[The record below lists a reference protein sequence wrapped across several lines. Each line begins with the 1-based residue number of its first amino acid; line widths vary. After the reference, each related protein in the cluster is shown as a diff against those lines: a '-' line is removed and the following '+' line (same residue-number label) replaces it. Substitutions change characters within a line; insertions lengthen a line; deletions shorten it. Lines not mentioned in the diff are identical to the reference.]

1 MSKDK
6 KGGRDPGWNRA
17 QRSYR
22 EGEELCSIFN
32 GAGATGGAACRGAGS
47 GDASISATA
56 LCGLAG
62 IFTCRGA
69 GVGGA
74 FAGISRFAGSVGRFA
89 GSFATT
95 RAFTGV
101 LAGRF
106 AAIGAFAGV
115 FARGGAGGI
124 SAFAAVC
131 GFAGIGGARTCFSG
145 AVAVVDAL
153 AGISRALAGVT
164 AATGLGIGGR
174 DGQQSRAQGEGQ
186 EEEGQ
191 QNKGF
196 LSHECFP
203 FC

>member
-1 MSKDK
+1 MQSPEPLTTSKDK
-6 KGGRDPGWNRA
+6 KGGRDPERNRA

-32 GAGATGGAACRGAGS
+32 GAGAAGGAACLGTGC
-47 GDASISATA
+47 GDACVGASA

-69 GVGGA
+69 GVSGA
-74 FAGISRFAGSVGRFA
+74 FAGISAFAR
-89 GSFATT
+89 SFATI
-95 RAFTGV
+95 RAFTS
-101 LAGRF
+101 
-106 AAIGAFAGV
+106 V
-115 FARGGAGGI
+115 FARGGACGI
-124 SAFAAVC
+124 GAFATVC
-131 GFAGIGGARTCFSG
+131 GFAGIARARTCFSG

-153 AGISRALAGVT
+153 AGIGGALAGVT

-174 DGQQSRAQGEGQ
+174 DGQQSRAQGQGQ
-186 EEEGQ
+186 KEKGE